1 MLQTQ
6 KMLSVNQTHAK
17 IKYIETWKAD
27 NYPIQMEKRKTQP
40 NGRTTRGVTNQDF
53 IMPNT
58 PNTFIGDATR
68 MWNKAPESIQKVAST
83 GIAKKAIKTFCSTL
97 PI

>member
-1 MLQTQ
+1 M
-6 KMLSVNQTHAK
+6 
-17 IKYIETWKAD
+17 WKAANRE
-27 NYPIQMEKRKTQP
+27 NYPIQIEKRKTQP

-53 IMPNT
+53 IN
-58 PNTFIGDATR
+58 PNTFIADATR

-83 GIAKKAIKTFCSTL
+83 GIAKKAIKTFCSNL